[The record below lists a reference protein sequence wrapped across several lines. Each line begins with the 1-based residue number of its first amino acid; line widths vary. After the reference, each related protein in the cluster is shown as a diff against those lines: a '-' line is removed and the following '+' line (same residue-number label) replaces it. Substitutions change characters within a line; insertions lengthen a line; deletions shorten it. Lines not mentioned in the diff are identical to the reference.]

1 MHRILGVLNR
11 IESDEQGHAMPAG
24 AALIAGAGIV
34 LLGIGAANDSG
45 ALAIIGG
52 IVGGVGVL
60 AASLLDHMKI
70 DYDMYDR
77 LEKLEKK

>member
-1 MHRILGVLNR
+1 MRRILEAMYR
-11 IESDEQGHAMPAG
+11 IQADEHGHAMPAG
-24 AALIAGAGIV
+24 AALLAGAGIV

-60 AASLLDHMKI
+60 AASVLDHMKI

>member
-1 MHRILGVLNR
+1 MHTILKGLSK
-11 IESDEQGHAMPAG
+11 IHSGEEGHAAPG
-24 AALIAGAGIV
+24 AAALLAGAGIV

-45 ALAIIGG
+45 VLAIIGG
-52 IVGGVGVL
+52 IVGGLGVL

-70 DYDMYDR
+70 DYDIYAR

>member
-1 MHRILGVLNR
+1 
-11 IESDEQGHAMPAG
+11 MPAA
-24 AALIAGAGIV
+24 AALLAGGGIV

-60 AASLLDHMKI
+60 AASVLDHMRV
-70 DYDMYDR
+70 DYDMYNR